1 MKRRAKPKK
10 RRNWIL
16 HATLVLLLALVVGM
30 VTWCRW
36 VYVQIETYASLD
48 QASPSDAIGVFG
60 AAEYDGRPSPV
71 YRARL
76 DHALALYQRGIAPL
90 IVTLGGAGGDEYS
103 EGAVG
108 REYLM
113 GMGVPEG
120 AIIAETESRN
130 TEESARRIAVIARAN
145 GLRRLVIVSDGTHM
159 FRIHEICAADGLN
172 VLTSPRPRVAVPE
185 ASQEAERIAHEMLS
199 YTLWRLGLH

>member
-1 MKRRAKPKK
+1 MSRRAKPKK

-16 HATLVLLLALVVGM
+16 RAALVLLLVAAVAAGV
-30 VTWCRW
+30 WCHW

-48 QASPSDAIGVFG
+48 QAAASDAICVFG

-76 DHALALYQRGIAPL
+76 DHALALYKRGIAPL
-90 IVTLGGAGGDEYS
+90 IITLGGAGGDEYS

-120 AIIAETESRN
+120 PS
-130 TEESARRIAVIARAN
+130 
-145 GLRRLVIVSDGTHM
+145 L
-159 FRIHEICAADGLN
+159 
-172 VLTSPRPRVAVPE
+172 PRP
-185 ASQEAERIAHEMLS
+185 
-199 YTLWRLGLH
+199 